1 MTDTREVLH
10 DDSPGDVHAWQP
22 VAALAAALAI
32 AERTVRARVAAGTV
46 ERLTGPGGRS
56 YYRVPPAER
65 ASVASV
71 ASDGSHGNGATGSRQ
86 VATEEA
92 FALVVREHQAH
103 VERLALELGQ
113 ARATVEQ
120 LERTRRAEADA
131 QAAHRERLEVELGS
145 VKQLAR
151 AIGDHAQ
158 REQARATATEAQL
171 EQARAQ
177 LEHERQRAARLEAIA
192 RTPWYAVRVRRRL
205 RRELS
210 A

>member
-22 VAALAAALAI
+22 VATLAAALAI

-65 ASVASV
+65 ASVAT
-71 ASDGSHGNGATGSRQ
+71 DGSHGSGIAGSRQ
-86 VATEEA
+86 LATEEA

-113 ARATVEQ
+113 ARAAVGHLEHVRQVEQ
-120 LERTRRAEADA
+120 EA
-131 QAAHRERLEVELGS
+131 QAAHRAHLEHELGT
-145 VKQLAR
+145 VRQLAR
-151 AIGDHAQ
+151 AIGEQAQ

-177 LEHERQRAARLEAIA
+177 VEHERQRAARLEAIA
-192 RTPWYAVRVRRRL
+192 RAPWYAVRVRRRL
-205 RRELS
+205 RREL
-210 A
+210 ALAV